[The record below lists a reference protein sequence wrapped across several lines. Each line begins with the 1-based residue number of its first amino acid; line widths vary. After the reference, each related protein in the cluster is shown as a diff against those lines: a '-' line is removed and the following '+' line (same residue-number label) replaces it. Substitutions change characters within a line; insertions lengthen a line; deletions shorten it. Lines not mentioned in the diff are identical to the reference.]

1 MPTMCHT
8 CHTVSA
14 MLSIRLDPEIERR
27 LEELAEATGRT
38 KSHYAREA
46 ILKHLEEMEDR
57 YIAIERLETPA
68 GRVSLEE
75 IERQLDLD

>member
-1 MPTMCHT
+1 
-8 CHTVSA
+8 